1 MNWLDTI
8 RSTISYIEDHLYD
21 VKSAD
26 EIADEVYLS
35 SFYLQKGFKLMT
47 GYSISEYIKNRRLYL
62 AAMEL
67 ISSNDKII
75 DIAYKFGYETPESF
89 TKAFNRFHGF
99 NPSKIKDNVKSVKV
113 FLPLKITIVIQGGK
127 EMNYTIEKKKEL
139 KFIGFVKE
147 FDMTTS
153 YQDIPKY
160 WDEIYGNIVA
170 PLMQRN
176 FNPANDIEKA
186 IVENSIGEFGVC
198 IDDETGDGKFRYM
211 IAGQYLGGNVPEG
224 MIVYEAPELEWAIF
238 KAIGPMPGALQSVN
252 TKIFKEWL
260 PNSNYSISKQINV
273 EWYSKGN
280 TKDSNYES
288 AIWIPVKS
296 N

>member
-8 RSTISYIEDHLYD
+8 KSTISYIEDHLYD

-26 EIADEVYLS
+26 EIANEMYLS

-99 NPSKIKDNVKSVKV
+99 NPSKIKDNVKTIKV
-113 FLPLKITIVIQGGK
+113 FLPLKITIVIQGGI
-127 EMNYTIEKKKEL
+127 EMDYTIEKKKEL

-147 FDMTTS
+147 FDMKTS

-160 WDEIYGNIVA
+160 WDEVYSNIVT
-170 PLMQRN
+170 PLIQRGFKASN
-176 FNPANDIEKA
+176 AIEQA
-186 IVENSIGEFGVC
+186 IVDNSIGEFGVC
-198 IDDETGDGKFRYM
+198 IDDVSGDGKFKYM
-211 IAGQYLGGNVPEG
+211 IAGYYNGGNVPEG

-238 KAIGPMPGALQSVN
+238 KAVGPMPGALQSVN

-260 PNSNYSISKQINV
+260 PNSEYSIAAELNV
-273 EWYSKGN
+273 EWYSKGD
-280 TKDSNYES
+280 TKSSNYES
-288 AIWIPVKS
+288 AIWVPIKK
-296 N
+296 

>member
-8 RSTISYIEDHLYD
+8 RSTISYIEEHLYD

-26 EIADEVYLS
+26 EIAGEMYLS

-99 NPSKIKDNVKSVKV
+99 NPSKIKENVKGVKV
-113 FLPLKITIVIQGGK
+113 FLPLKITIVIQGGN

-139 KFIGFVKE
+139 SFIGFVKE
-147 FDMTTS
+147 FDMKIS

-160 WDEIYGNIVA
+160 WDEVYSNIVT
-170 PLMQRN
+170 PLIERGLK
-176 FNPANDIEKA
+176 ASNDIEQA
-186 IVENSIGEFGVC
+186 IVDNSIGEFGVC
-198 IDDETGDGKFRYM
+198 IDDVAGDGKFRYM
-211 IAGQYLGGNVPEG
+211 IAGYYKGGNVPEG

-238 KAIGPMPGALQSVN
+238 NAVGPMPGALQSVN

-260 PNSNYSISKQINV
+260 PNSEYNIAAELNV
-273 EWYSKGN
+273 EWYSKGD
-280 TKDSNYES
+280 TKSSNYES
-288 AIWIPVKS
+288 AIWVPVKK
-296 N
+296 

>member
-26 EIADEVYLS
+26 EIANEMYLS

-99 NPSKIKDNVKSVKV
+99 NPSKIKDNVKTIKV
-113 FLPLKITIVIQGGK
+113 FLPLKITIVIQGGI
-127 EMNYTIEKKKEL
+127 EMDYTIEKKKEL

-147 FDMTTS
+147 FDMKTS

-160 WDEIYGNIVA
+160 WDEVYSNIVT
-170 PLMQRN
+170 PLMQRGFKASN
-176 FNPANDIEKA
+176 AIEQA
-186 IVENSIGEFGVC
+186 IVDNSIGEFGVC
-198 IDDETGDGKFRYM
+198 IDDVSGDGKFKYM
-211 IAGQYLGGNVPEG
+211 IAGYYNGGNVPEG

-238 KAIGPMPGALQSVN
+238 KAVGPMPGALQSVN

-260 PNSNYSISKQINV
+260 PNSEYSIAAELNV
-273 EWYSKGN
+273 EWYSKGD
-280 TKDSNYES
+280 TKSSNYES
-288 AIWIPVKS
+288 AIWVPIKK
-296 N
+296 

>member
-26 EIADEVYLS
+26 EIANEMYLS

-99 NPSKIKDNVKSVKV
+99 NPSKIKDNVKTIKV
-113 FLPLKITIVIQGGK
+113 FLPLKITIVIQGGI
-127 EMNYTIEKKKEL
+127 EMDYTIEKKKEL

-147 FDMTTS
+147 FDMKTS

-160 WDEIYGNIVA
+160 WDEVYSNIVT
-170 PLMQRN
+170 PLMQRGFKASN
-176 FNPANDIEKA
+176 AIEQA
-186 IVENSIGEFGVC
+186 IVDNSIGEFGVC
-198 IDDETGDGKFRYM
+198 IDDVSGDGKFKYM
-211 IAGQYLGGNVPEG
+211 IAGYYNGGNVPEG

-238 KAIGPMPGALQSVN
+238 KAVGPMPGALQSVN

-260 PNSNYSISKQINV
+260 PNSEYSISAELNV
-273 EWYSKGN
+273 EWYSKGD
-280 TKDSNYES
+280 TKSSNYES
-288 AIWIPVKS
+288 AIWVPIKK
-296 N
+296 

>member
-26 EIADEVYLS
+26 EIANEMYLS

-99 NPSKIKDNVKSVKV
+99 NPSKIKDNVKTIKV
-113 FLPLKITIVIQGGK
+113 FLPLKITIVIQGGI
-127 EMNYTIEKKKEL
+127 EMDYTIEKKKEL

-147 FDMTTS
+147 FDMKTS

-160 WDEIYGNIVA
+160 WDEVYSNIVT
-170 PLMQRN
+170 PLIQRGFKASN
-176 FNPANDIEKA
+176 AIEQA
-186 IVENSIGEFGVC
+186 IVDNSIGEFGVC
-198 IDDETGDGKFRYM
+198 IDDVSGDGKFKYM
-211 IAGQYLGGNVPEG
+211 IAGYYNGGNVPEG

-238 KAIGPMPGALQSVN
+238 KAVGPMPGALQSVN

-260 PNSNYSISKQINV
+260 PNSEYSIAAELNV
-273 EWYSKGN
+273 EWYSKGD
-280 TKDSNYES
+280 TKSSNYES
-288 AIWIPVKS
+288 AIWVPIKK
-296 N
+296 

>member
-8 RSTISYIEDHLYD
+8 RSTISYIEEHLYD

-26 EIADEVYLS
+26 EIADEMYLS

-99 NPSKIKDNVKSVKV
+99 NPSKIKENVKSVKV
-113 FLPLKITIVIQGGK
+113 FLPLKITIVIQGGIK
-127 EMNYTIEKKKEL
+127 MNYTIEKKKEL
-139 KFIGFVKE
+139 SFIGFVKE
-147 FDMTTS
+147 FDMKTS

-160 WDEIYGNIVA
+160 WDEVYSNIVT
-170 PLMQRN
+170 PLIERG
-176 FNPANDIEKA
+176 FKASNDIEQA
-186 IVENSIGEFGVC
+186 IVDNSIGEFGVC
-198 IDDETGDGKFRYM
+198 IDDVAGDGKFRYM
-211 IAGQYLGGNVPEG
+211 IAGYYKGGNVPEG

-238 KAIGPMPGALQSVN
+238 NAVGPMPGALQSVN
-252 TKIFKEWL
+252 TKIFKDKEQ
-260 PNSNYSISKQINV
+260 KRQ
-273 EWYSKGN
+273 
-280 TKDSNYES
+280 
-288 AIWIPVKS
+288 
-296 N
+296 